1 MAHKLYR
8 PTLVVDEA
16 HQLINTLKTMA
27 SKKIWQHKHKFPD
40 GLRTRED
47 IKKWVIGVGVNFI
60 DNNNSEDN
68 NYMDVSNWN
77 STLSIS
83 KLGVQYYYDDAF
95 SLATEFSLNRLDR
108 GIRQNSGNIDATK
121 FILH

>member
-1 MAHKLYR
+1 M
-8 PTLVVDEA
+8 
-16 HQLINTLKTMA
+16 
-27 SKKIWQHKHKFPD
+27 KKIVVAMFCLFALSVSTQ
-40 GLRTRED
+40 D
-47 IKKWVIGVGVNFI
+47 IKKWVIRVGVNFI

-108 GIRQNSGNIDATK
+108 GIRQNSGDIDATK